1 MSISG
6 HTRIAGI
13 FGWPVAHSRSP
24 LIHNHWLE
32 RHAIDGAY
40 IPLPVRPEHF
50 GRAARTIAQ
59 LGFAGGNVTVPHKE
73 AALEVVDSLDAVARR
88 IGAVNTLVVRD
99 DGSLFGT
106 NTDAFGFMENL
117 RQAEPAWDPASGPA
131 VVIGAGGAARA
142 IVVAL
147 QDAGAPAIRIVNRT
161 TSRAD
166 RLAVDLGGGI
176 TVRPWID
183 RAGALDGAALVVN
196 TTKLGMQGER
206 PLDLPLDRL
215 PTEAIVTDAVYAP
228 LRTPLLERAAAR
240 GNRTVDGLGM
250 LLHQARP
257 GFAQWFGVAPEV
269 TPELRRLAEA
279 DLGLRSET

>member
-13 FGWPVAHSRSP
+13 LGWPVAHSRSP

-50 GRAARTIAQ
+50 GRAVRTIAQ

-73 AALEVVDSLDAVARR
+73 AALEAVDSLDAVARR

-117 RQAEPAWDPASGPA
+117 RHAEPAWDPASGPA